1 MPKLITAYFYR
12 RNAETVIN
20 SRRRAPDVL
29 LYTNWT
35 LMKGTPDV
43 LVYTNRSL
51 KRYCRTNYT
60 NWSLSERKIH
70 EQIFLPIPRK
80 EYKNHLVYSNENY
93 DKEFQWPSKTYD
105 LKKSEINEIK
115 SYLSVIDNKAAEMKL
130 SDFETRGLKFGRLI
144 TSDRQTR
151 IEVDRWAHI

>member
-29 LYTNWT
+29 LYTNRT
-35 LMKGTPDV
+35 LMKGTPDI

-60 NWSLSERKIH
+60 NWSLSER
-70 EQIFLPIPRK
+70 FLR
-80 EYKNHLVYSNENY
+80 
-93 DKEFQWPSKTYD
+93 
-105 LKKSEINEIK
+105 
-115 SYLSVIDNKAAEMKL
+115 
-130 SDFETRGLKFGRLI
+130 ETMPK
-144 TSDRQTR
+144 
-151 IEVDRWAHI
+151 HY